1 MKSDID
7 TMADILPKANAAG
20 MRLVLGD
27 DYGAIFF
34 PHGAYAEE
42 LAYYVEE
49 IGIPPLDVIRWAT
62 KHGAELM
69 GRGHELGTVAPASS
83 PICWWSTATPSPTS
97 PSSRTGHDLLAIMK
111 DGRMVKDDLAGLA
124 AG

>member
-1 MKSDID
+1 
-7 TMADILPKANAAG
+7 MAEMLPKANAAG

-42 LAYYVEE
+42 LAYYVNE

-62 KHGAELM
+62 RHGAELM
-69 GRGHELGTVAPASS
+69 GRGHELGTVSAGKLADLLVVNGDPVSD
-83 PICWWSTATPSPTS
+83 ITVLQD
-97 PSSRTGHDLLAIMK
+97 RDKLLAIVK
-111 DGRMVKDDLAGLA
+111 GGRFVKDSLPDNRLG
-124 AG
+124 